1 MSQRVTRTLSLAL
14 VVALAGPALAAGDDP
29 TPIRRNDDHAFSL
42 TETLG
47 SGKIELL
54 DALSSRYD
62 LPYLGP
68 GDILGDT
75 NRYASES
82 WGDVELFKTDRKS
95 LADTAVYDTTYRFG
109 WNYDDGHSTHWYPQ
123 GITGSGEGYSDGD
136 VDGKQA
142 LAVSWYYREDPKETA
157 TGYKGARIS
166 FVDIDDLNDVRY
178 RHVLLVEPTGTTSSP
193 NFKEVRTHAG
203 GIAWYG
209 RYLYVADTSRGF
221 RVFDLARMMRVRTD
235 EFIAPG
241 IVPIGIIGGEAYAL
255 GYKYVLPMV
264 KRYVQPA
271 GPDSSLLLSN
281 PAEYLR
287 LLQKQF
293 TFSYLSIDRTTTPHQ
308 LIVGEYDESSSGRF
322 AVWDLNSSNKLLDS
336 GSSREVY
343 DIRRTKTQ
351 GVARANAVWFYDH
364 SYAEDQYR
372 IHMQLPNGTVESI
385 KGGYGLE
392 DMHYDINH
400 SRLWMLTEHPESRKV
415 FFKAYPET
423 AWE

>member
-1 MSQRVTRTLSLAL
+1 MSQRVPSGLSFVL
-14 VVALAGPALAAGDDP
+14 VVALASTALAAGDDP
-29 TPIRRNDDHAFSL
+29 TPIRKNDDYVFTL
-42 TETLG
+42 TETQG
-47 SGKIELL
+47 SKKIELV
-54 DALSSRYD
+54 DALSSKYA

-68 GDILGDT
+68 ADVLDDA
-75 NRYASES
+75 NRFASED
-82 WGDVELFKTDRKS
+82 WGDVELFETDRKS
-95 LADTAVYDTTYRFG
+95 TSDTAVYDATYHFG

-123 GITGSGEGYSDGD
+123 GITGTGDGYSDSTI
-136 VDGKQA
+136 DGTRA
-142 LAVSWYYREDPKETA
+142 LAISWYYREDPKENS

-166 FVDIDDLNDVRY
+166 FVDVDDLDDVRY

-193 NFKEVRTHAG
+193 NFKAVKTHAG

-241 IVPIGIIGGEAYAL
+241 VLPIGIINGAAYAF

-264 KRYVQPA
+264 KRYEQPA
-271 GPDSSLLLSN
+271 GPDITLLFSN
-281 PAEYLR
+281 PVQYYQ
-287 LLQKQF
+287 LLARQF
-293 TFSYLSIDRTTTPHQ
+293 TFSYLSIDRTSAPHQ

-322 AVWDLNSSNKLLDS
+322 AVWDLNNSSKLLGS
-336 GSSREVY
+336 GSSRAVY

-364 SYAEDQYR
+364 SYAEDQHR
-372 IHMQLPNGTVESI
+372 IHMQLPDGTVEST

-392 DMHYDINH
+392 DMHYDGNG

-415 FFKAYPET
+415 FYKAYPES
-423 AWE
+423 AWD